1 MIADVFHI
9 VVESA
14 GQGSA
19 LRLGFRFWSRG
30 DDAVTFG
37 GELCFFDSGPVGGVL
52 GVGTGWYAVALT
64 LVPPFDEI
72 TSLRMTLVF
81 AIYADAVTAHAA
93 FAVEQGAGVPPVIV
107 DFDLLEE
114 GDVRQFG
121 HKGGSLEEPPIE
133 SLISAADA
141 SIIRV
146 FDDSGDR
153 AAF

>member
-1 MIADVFHI
+1 M
-9 VVESA
+9 
-14 GQGSA
+14 
-19 LRLGFRFWSRG
+19 
-30 DDAVTFG
+30 
-37 GELCFFDSGPVGGVL
+37 CFFHAHLVGGVL
-52 GVGTGWYAVALT
+52 CVGAGGYAVALA
-64 LVPPFDEI
+64 LVPPLDEI
-72 TSLRMTLVF
+72 TSFRMTFVLP
-81 AIYADAVTAHAA
+81 INTDAVAAHAA
-93 FAVEQGAGVPPVIV
+93 FAVEEGAGVSPVIV

-114 GDVRQFG
+114 RNVRQFG

>member
-1 MIADVFHI
+1 M
-9 VVESA
+9 S
-14 GQGSA
+14 
-19 LRLGFRFWSRG
+19 
-30 DDAVTFG
+30 
-37 GELCFFDSGPVGGVL
+37 
-52 GVGTGWYAVALT
+52 
-64 LVPPFDEI
+64 PF
-72 TSLRMTLVF
+72 
-81 AIYADAVTAHAA
+81 
-93 FAVEQGAGVPPVIV
+93 IV

-114 GDVRQFG
+114 RNVRQFR